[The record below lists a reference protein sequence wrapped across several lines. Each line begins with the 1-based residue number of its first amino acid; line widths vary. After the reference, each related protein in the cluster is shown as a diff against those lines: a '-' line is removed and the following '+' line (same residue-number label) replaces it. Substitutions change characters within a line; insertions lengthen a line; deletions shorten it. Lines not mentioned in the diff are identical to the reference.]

1 MQGIFTLIHISKCNC
16 LNLFSVEFPVEARVK
31 LMQDL
36 SEVEWHLSAGASEK
50 IQLSAVIA
58 SFAKV
63 KHMVAEMAAS

>member
-1 MQGIFTLIHISKCNC
+1 ME
-16 LNLFSVEFPVEARVK
+16 LFSVEFPVGARIQ

-58 SFAKV
+58 SFVKV
-63 KHMVAEMAAS
+63 KHMVAEMAS